1 MRRVALALSI
11 ALLVAFTYGR
21 AGASP
26 SLTPKDALERL
37 FTADHVDSNWFAQSF
52 LDQVSAAQVETIIG
66 QLKSQ
71 LGAFQSV
78 EAQRSKFRVIFARGD
93 DMASIALD
101 DSGRITGLFFEV
113 AQPRASSFQ
122 GALDAFKDLPGR
134 VSVTVLENG
143 AERAA
148 VSRDLALGVGSTFKL
163 AVLDALKQRID
174 AGKTSWQSIIR
185 LQARNKSLPSGELQN
200 WPDGSPLDV
209 FSLAAV
215 MISNSDNTAADTL
228 LAYVGRRNVE
238 AFAPRDRPFLS
249 TREAFILK
257 DPNRADILKRYR
269 AANESGR
276 RSLLKE
282 IDALP
287 LPDVSI
293 FSGGPLATD
302 VEWFFSTRELCALM
316 RNVETLPLMSIN
328 PGVAE
333 ASDWK
338 RVAYKGGS
346 EPGVLNLTTWLV
358 AKSGTTYCVSATWNN
373 DKPLEETTFFGLY
386 KSLLANLQT

>member
-1 MRRVALALSI
+1 MRRVALAVGV
-11 ALLVAFTYGR
+11 ALLVAFAHGR
-21 AGASP
+21 AVASP
-26 SLTPKDALERL
+26 TLTPKDALARL
-37 FTADHVDSNWFAQSF
+37 FTAAHIDSSWFAQSF
-52 LDQVSAAQVETIIG
+52 LDQVSAAQVETIVG

-71 LGAFQSV
+71 LGAFQSL
-78 EAQRSKFRVIFARGD
+78 EAQRSKFRVVFARGD
-93 DMASIALD
+93 DMASIVLD
-101 DSGRITGLFFEV
+101 DKGQITGLFFEV
-113 AQPRASSFQ
+113 PQPRASSFQ
-122 GALDAFKDLPGR
+122 GALDAFKDLQGR

-143 AERAA
+143 SERAA
-148 VSRDLALGVGSTFKL
+148 VSRDLVLGVGSAFKL
-163 AVLDALKQRID
+163 AVLNALKGRID
-174 AGKTSWQSIIR
+174 AGQTSWQSIIR

-209 FSLAAV
+209 FSLAAS
-215 MISNSDNTAADTL
+215 MISQSDNTAADTL
-228 LAYVGRRNVE
+228 LDYVGRRNVE

-257 DPNRADILKRYR
+257 DPNRADLLKRYR
-269 AANESGR
+269 AANESER
-276 RSLLKE
+276 RNLLKQ

-287 LPDVSI
+287 LPDASI

-302 VEWFFSTRELCALM
+302 VEWFFSTRELCGLM
-316 RNVETLPLMSIN
+316 RNVEALPLMSIN

-358 AKSGTTYCVSATWNN
+358 AKSGKTYCVSATWN
-373 DKPLEETTFFGLY
+373 DDRPLEETKFFGLY

>member
-11 ALLVAFTYGR
+11 ALLVAVACAR

-26 SLTPKDALERL
+26 NPTPKDALVRL
-37 FTADHVDSNWFAQSF
+37 FTADHIDSNWFAQSF
-52 LDQVSAAQVETIIG
+52 LDQVSAAQVETIVG

-71 LGAFQSV
+71 LGAFQNV
-78 EAQRSKFRVIFARGD
+78 EPEHSKFRVIFARGD
-93 DMASIALD
+93 DMASIVLD
-101 DSGRITGLFFEV
+101 DNGRISGLFFEV
-113 AQPRASSFQ
+113 SQPRASSFK
-122 GALDAFKDLPGR
+122 GALDAFKDLPGH

-143 AERAA
+143 AQRAA
-148 VSRDLALGVGSTFKL
+148 VSGDMALGVGSSFKL
-163 AVLDALKQRID
+163 AVLEALKRRID
-174 AGKTSWQSIIR
+174 ARTTSWESIVR
-185 LQARNKSLPSGELQN
+185 LEQRNKSLPSGQLQN
-200 WPDGSPLDV
+200 WPDGSPVDI
-209 FSLAAV
+209 FSLAAL
-215 MISNSDNTAADTL
+215 MISESDNTAADRL

-257 DPNRADILKRYR
+257 DPNRADMLKRYR
-269 AANESGR
+269 AAGESER
-276 RSLLKE
+276 RNLLKQ

-287 LPDVSI
+287 LPDASI

-302 VEWFFSTRELCALM
+302 VEWFFTTRELCSLM
-316 RNVETLPLMSIN
+316 RSVEALPLMSIN

-358 AKSGTTYCVSATWNN
+358 AKNGKTYCVSATWND
-373 DKPLEETTFFGLY
+373 DKPLEETKFFGLY

>member
-1 MRRVALALSI
+1 
-11 ALLVAFTYGR
+11 
-21 AGASP
+21 
-26 SLTPKDALERL
+26 
-37 FTADHVDSNWFAQSF
+37 
-52 LDQVSAAQVETIIG
+52 
-66 QLKSQ
+66 
-71 LGAFQSV
+71 
-78 EAQRSKFRVIFARGD
+78 
-93 DMASIALD
+93 
-101 DSGRITGLFFEV
+101 
-113 AQPRASSFQ
+113 ASSFQ
-122 GALDAFKDLPGR
+122 GALDAFKDLPGS

-143 AERAA
+143 TERAA
-148 VSRDLALGVGSTFKL
+148 VARDLALGVGSAFKL

-174 AGKTSWQSIIR
+174 AGKISWQSIIR
-185 LQARNKSLPSGELQN
+185 LQGRNKSLPSGELQN

-215 MISNSDNTAADTL
+215 MISDSDNTAADTL

-257 DPNRADILKRYR
+257 DPNHADILKRYR
-269 AANESGR
+269 AASESER

-293 FSGGPLATD
+293 FSGEPLATD

-316 RNVETLPLMSIN
+316 HNVETLPLMSIN

-338 RVAYKGGS
+338 RIAYKGGS
-346 EPGVLNLTTWLV
+346 EPGVLNLT
-358 AKSGTTYCVSATWNN
+358 
-373 DKPLEETTFFGLY
+373 
-386 KSLLANLQT
+386 

>member
-1 MRRVALALSI
+1 M
-11 ALLVAFTYGR
+11 LVAFAHAK

-52 LDQVSAAQVETIIG
+52 LDQVSAAQVETIVG

-78 EAQRSKFRVIFARGD
+78 EADRSKFRLTFARGD
-93 DMASIALD
+93 DMASIVLD
-101 DSGRITGLFFEV
+101 DNGRITGLFFEV

-122 GALDAFKDLPGR
+122 GALDAFKGLPGR
-134 VSVTVLENG
+134 VSVNVLENG
-143 AERAA
+143 TERAA
-148 VSRDLALGVGSTFKL
+148 LSRDLVLGVGSSFKL
-163 AVLDALKQRID
+163 AVLNALKQSID
-174 AGKTSWQSIIR
+174 AGKTSWESIIR
-185 LQARNKSLPSGELQN
+185 LQERNKSLPSGELQN
-200 WPDGSPLDV
+200 WPDGSPVDV
-209 FSLAAV
+209 FSLAAI
-215 MISNSDNTAADTL
+215 MISESDNTAADTL
-228 LAYVGRRNVE
+228 LAYVGRRSVE

-249 TREAFILK
+249 TRDAFILK
-257 DPNRADILKRYR
+257 DPNRADMLKRYR
-269 AANESGR
+269 AADESER
-276 RSLLKE
+276 RSLLKQ

-293 FSGGPLATD
+293 FSGDPLATD
-302 VEWFFSTRELCALM
+302 VEWFFSTRELCDLM
-316 RNVETLPLMSIN
+316 RSVEALPLMSIN

-358 AKSGTTYCVSATWNN
+358 AKNGKNYCVSATWNN
-373 DKPLEETTFFGLY
+373 DKPLDETKFFGLY
-386 KSLLANLQT
+386 KSLLANLQN

>member
-1 MRRVALALSI
+1 MRKIALALSVTVLVTFAI
-11 ALLVAFTYGR
+11 AR
-21 AGASP
+21 AATMP
-26 SLTPKDALERL
+26 TLTPEGALKRL
-37 FTADHVDSNWFAQSF
+37 FISDHVDSSWFAQSF
-52 LDQVSAAQVETIIG
+52 LDQVSAAQVETIVG

-78 EAQRSKFRVIFARGD
+78 KPERSKFRVSFARGD

-101 DSGRITGLFFEV
+101 GNGRITGLFFEV
-113 AQPRASSFQ
+113 PQPLASSFQ

-143 AERAA
+143 GQRGAL
-148 VSRDLALGVGSTFKL
+148 SPDLALAVGSSFKL
-163 AVLDALKQRID
+163 AVLSALKAQID

-215 MISNSDNTAADTL
+215 MISQSDNTAADTL
-228 LAYVGRRNVE
+228 LAYVGRPNVE
-238 AFAPRDRPFLS
+238 AFAPRDHPFLS
-249 TREAFILK
+249 TREAFVLK
-257 DPNRADILKRYR
+257 DPKHADLLKRYR
-269 AANESGR
+269 AANESNR
-276 RSLLKE
+276 RTLLKQ

-287 LPDVSI
+287 LADASI
-293 FSGGPLATD
+293 FSGDPLATD
-302 VEWFFSTRELCALM
+302 VEWFFSTRELCGLM
-316 RNVETLPLMSIN
+316 RRVETLPLMSIN

-338 RVAYKGGS
+338 RIAYKGGS

-358 AKSGTTYCVSATWNN
+358 AKGGKTYCVSATWNN
-373 DKPLEETTFFGLY
+373 DKPLEETKFFGLY
-386 KSLLANLQT
+386 KSLLANLQS

>member
-11 ALLVAFTYGR
+11 SVLVAFACGR
-21 AGASP
+21 AAASP
-26 SLTPKDALERL
+26 GLTPKDALERL

-52 LDQVSAAQVETIIG
+52 LDQVSAAQVETIVS

-78 EAQRSKFRVIFARGD
+78 EADRSKFRVIFARGD
-93 DMASIALD
+93 DMASIVLD
-101 DSGRITGLFFEV
+101 DNGRITGLFFEV

-122 GALDAFKDLPGR
+122 SALDAFKDLPGR
-134 VSVTVLENG
+134 VSVSVLENG

-148 VSRDLALGVGSTFKL
+148 LSRDLVLGVGSSFKL
-163 AVLDALKQRID
+163 AVLNALKQRID
-174 AGKTSWQSIIR
+174 AGKTSWESIIR

-200 WPDGSPLDV
+200 WPDGSPVDI

-215 MISNSDNTAADTL
+215 MISESDNTAADTL
-228 LAYVGRRNVE
+228 LAYVGRRSVE

-257 DPNRADILKRYR
+257 DPNRADMLKRYR
-269 AANESGR
+269 AADESER
-276 RSLLKE
+276 RSLLNQ

-293 FSGGPLATD
+293 FSGDPLATD
-302 VEWFFSTRELCALM
+302 IEWFFSTRELCDLM

-358 AKSGTTYCVSATWNN
+358 AKSGKTYCLSATWNN
-373 DKPLEETTFFGLY
+373 DKPLDETKFFGLY
-386 KSLLANLQT
+386 KSLLANLQN